1 MENKSETIREL
12 QQRILM
18 LEKENNELKNNTSLD
33 GFSVIDVL
41 SINNTT
47 SQKHEARHDMLESDI
62 AFNEQRYAKYCLKRL
77 DDSIKECE
85 NEIKLTNVQHDY
97 KLISSSNEL
106 KKGFEFQLKRENDK
120 LYVIDAQIKDIN
132 KYFSTAPS
140 GNTVLTHTV
149 VNENAYD
156 QLIYKREMI
165 NHSIN
170 TIRIKI
176 SNLNDDI
183 LVTNNSDDRY
193 CHGGLGCGQFNI
205 LQTGNNN
212 INRYENRIE
221 SLLKEKQCIINELKS
236 NKLIN
241 RVVAEI
247 EQIHIDNA
255 KQEEKILQC
264 YVCSRLHPYA
274 DNKDY
279 AKLNNMLKETFP
291 VYTEQILQYLH
302 FVPKQWFKDKFLIRK
317 TFYENTC
324 FMSDYEVYVFL
335 RDEPCGGFALRTCHT
350 FQQYKYPFDANGYIS
365 EKITMVGEDSI
376 IRKTVGVYRGWC
388 FVMGGRYAK
397 FIRIID
403 EFKTNVSY

>member
-255 KQEEKILQC
+255 KQESIDTILRYADAKEAGKIAIPAKILFEILT
-264 YVCSRLHPYA
+264 VEVDA
-274 DNKDY
+274 T
-279 AKLNNMLKETFP
+279 LNNSKLAAVVFPESKLIEVEALLPTVFAVVLPIFTF
-291 VYTEQILQYLH
+291 E
-302 FVPKQWFKDKFLIRK
+302 VPLATIIGD
-317 TFYENTC
+317 
-324 FMSDYEVYVFL
+324 
-335 RDEPCGGFALRTCHT
+335 HT
-350 FQQYKYPFDANGYIS
+350 AS
-365 EKITMVGEDSI
+365 L
-376 IRKTVGVYRGWC
+376 
-388 FVMGGRYAK
+388 
-397 FIRIID
+397 
-403 EFKTNVSY
+403 